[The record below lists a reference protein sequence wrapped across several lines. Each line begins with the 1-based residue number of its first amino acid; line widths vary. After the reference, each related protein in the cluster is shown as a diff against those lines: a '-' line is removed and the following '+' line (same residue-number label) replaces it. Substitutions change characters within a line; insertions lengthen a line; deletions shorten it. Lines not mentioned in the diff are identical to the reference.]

1 MTTTTFIEDEDYE
14 HTVPYKKLV
23 AIVLKIY
30 YNSMSYS
37 KYYLKMEYGTE
48 TCSKLM
54 DCIQILTRKNF
65 PEKNLNK
72 VREIL
77 EYSLS
82 CVSKRNVDKLI
93 NSLLIELGKY
103 SIGVNEQDIQLIEE
117 TMDQKIPS
125 LNVFLAIVINNGI
138 RNLTREDFLSI
149 YDCITRDDYKQ
160 LGLYV
165 NSPTKANFIKQLK
178 RNNSENFY
186 AGIHGHSFLNL

>member
-1 MTTTTFIEDEDYE
+1 MTTTTFIEDKDYE
-14 HTVPYKKLV
+14 HTVPYKTLV

-37 KYYLKMEYGTE
+37 KCYLKMKYGTE
-48 TCSKLM
+48 TCSELM

-65 PEKNLNK
+65 PEKMSK
-72 VREIL
+72 VRKIL
-77 EYSLS
+77 EYS
-82 CVSKRNVDKLI
+82 CCYDSKINVDKLI

-103 SIGVNEQDIQLIEE
+103 SICVNEQDIQLIEE
-117 TMDQKIPS
+117 TMDKKIPS
-125 LNVFLAIVINNGI
+125 LNVFLAIVISNGI

-160 LGLYV
+160 LGLYL

-178 RNNSENFY
+178 RNNSEDFY